1 MPAAP
6 LPLRDGLDPTR
17 VRMPDVAT
25 GATVLEYLRARFP
38 QDAARLTEKVAGGE
52 IVDAAGVPIDST
64 TVARPRADIYL
75 YRDPPVEP
83 TVPFTL
89 DVLHRDENL
98 LVVDKPHFL
107 ATTPRGA
114 YVARSALVL
123 LRRRFDLPELSP
135 AHRLDR
141 LTAGVLV
148 FTVRQQARRPYQEL
162 FAQRAITKQYDAIA
176 PLATDIM
183 GRSAGSTPDLDFPL
197 TVRSRIIKERGV
209 LQAREVPGEPN
220 AETLVELVDTFGAH
234 GLYRLHPR
242 TGKTHQLRVHLC
254 SLGIPIVGDNFYP
267 SFRDV
272 ADDDYSDPLR
282 LLARS
287 IEFVDPL
294 SGLVRRFESNRSL
307 DPPVMQQIRP

>member
-1 MPAAP
+1 
-6 LPLRDGLDPTR
+6 
-17 VRMPDVAT
+17 MPDVAT
-25 GATVLEYLRARFP
+25 GATVHEYLCARFP
-38 QDAARLTEKVAGGE
+38 QDAARLTEKVSGGE
-52 IVDAAGVPIDST
+52 VVDAAGVPIDPST
-64 TVARPRADIYL
+64 IAGPRADIYL
-75 YRDPPVEP
+75 YRDPPVESA
-83 TVPFTL
+83 VPFSL

-114 YVARSALVL
+114 YIARSALVL
-123 LRRRFDLPELSP
+123 LRRQFDLPELSP

-148 FTVRQQARRPYQEL
+148 FTVQRQARRPYQEM
-162 FAQRAITKQYDAIA
+162 FAQRTVTKQYEAIA
-176 PLATDIM
+176 PL
-183 GRSAGSTPDLDFPL
+183 SQNVDFPL
-197 TVRSRIIKERGV
+197 TVHSRIVKERGV

-220 AETLVELVDTFGAH
+220 AETRIELVDTLGSY
-234 GLYRLHPR
+234 GRYRLHPR

-267 SFRDV
+267 SFREV

-294 SGLVRRFESNRSL
+294 SGVVRRFESNRSL
-307 DPPVMQQIRP
+307 DPPAAQPIP

>member
-1 MPAAP
+1 
-6 LPLRDGLDPTR
+6 
-17 VRMPDVAT
+17 MPDVAT
-25 GATVLEYLRARFP
+25 GATVLEYLCARFP
-38 QDAARLTEKVAGGE
+38 QDAARLTEKVSGGE
-52 IVDAAGVPIDST
+52 VVDAAGVPIDPST
-64 TVARPRADIYL
+64 IAGPRADIYL
-75 YRDPPVEP
+75 YRDPPVESA
-83 TVPFTL
+83 VPFSL

-114 YVARSALVL
+114 YIARSALVL
-123 LRRRFDLPELSP
+123 LRRQFDLPELSP

-148 FTVRQQARRPYQEL
+148 FTAQRQARRPYQEM
-162 FAQRAITKQYDAIA
+162 FAQRTVTKQYEAIA
-176 PLATDIM
+176 PL
-183 GRSAGSTPDLDFPL
+183 SQNVDFPL
-197 TVRSRIIKERGV
+197 TVHSRIVKERGV

-220 AETLVELVDTFGAH
+220 AETRVELVDTLGSY
-234 GLYRLHPR
+234 GRYRLHPR

-267 SFRDV
+267 SFREV

-294 SGLVRRFESNRSL
+294 SGVVRRFESNRSL
-307 DPPVMQQIRP
+307 DPPAAQPIP

>member
-1 MPAAP
+1 
-6 LPLRDGLDPTR
+6 
-17 VRMPDVAT
+17 MPDVAT
-25 GATVLEYLRARFP
+25 GATVLEYLCARFP
-38 QDAARLTEKVAGGE
+38 QDAARLTEKVSGGE
-52 IVDAAGVPIDST
+52 VVDAAGVPIDPST
-64 TVARPRADIYL
+64 IAGPRADIYL
-75 YRDPPVEP
+75 YRDPPVESA
-83 TVPFTL
+83 VPFSL

-114 YVARSALVL
+114 YIARSALVL
-123 LRRRFDLPELSP
+123 LRRQFDLPELSP

-148 FTVRQQARRPYQEL
+148 FTVQRQARRPYQEM
-162 FAQRAITKQYDAIA
+162 FAQRTVTKQYEAIA
-176 PLATDIM
+176 PL
-183 GRSAGSTPDLDFPL
+183 SQNVDFPL
-197 TVRSRIIKERGV
+197 TVHSRIVKERGV

-220 AETLVELVDTFGAH
+220 AETRIELVDTLGSY
-234 GLYRLHPR
+234 GRYRLHPR

-267 SFRDV
+267 SFREV

-294 SGLVRRFESNRSL
+294 SGVVRRFESNRSL
-307 DPPVMQQIRP
+307 DPPAAQRIP

>member
-1 MPAAP
+1 
-6 LPLRDGLDPTR
+6 
-17 VRMPDVAT
+17 MPDVAT
-25 GATVLEYLRARFP
+25 GATVLEYLCARFP
-38 QDAARLTEKVAGGE
+38 QDAARLTEKVSGGE
-52 IVDAAGVPIDST
+52 VVDAAGVPIDPST
-64 TVARPRADIYL
+64 IAGPRADIYL
-75 YRDPPVEP
+75 YRDPPVESA
-83 TVPFTL
+83 VPFSL

-114 YVARSALVL
+114 YIARSALVL
-123 LRRRFDLPELSP
+123 LRRQFDLPELSP

-148 FTVRQQARRPYQEL
+148 FTAQRQARRPYQEM
-162 FAQRAITKQYDAIA
+162 FAQRTVTKQYEAIA
-176 PLATDIM
+176 PL
-183 GRSAGSTPDLDFPL
+183 SQNVDFPL
-197 TVRSRIIKERGV
+197 TVHSRIVKERGV

-220 AETLVELVDTFGAH
+220 AETRVELVDTLGSY
-234 GLYRLHPR
+234 GRYRLHPR

-267 SFRDV
+267 SFREV

-294 SGLVRRFESNRSL
+294 SGVVRRFESNRSL
-307 DPPVMQQIRP
+307 DPPAAQPTL

>member
-1 MPAAP
+1 MPTAP

-17 VRMPDVAT
+17 VRMPDTVGETAT
-25 GATVLEYLRARFP
+25 GTGITVLEYLRARFP
-38 QDAARLTEKVAGGE
+38 RDAARLTEKVAGGE
-52 IVDAAGVPIDST
+52 IVDAAGVPIDSAT
-64 TVARPRADIYL
+64 IARPRADIYL

-83 TVPFTL
+83 TVPFSL
-89 DVLHRDENL
+89 DVLHRDENI

-114 YVARSALVL
+114 YIARSALVL

-148 FTVRQQARRPYQEL
+148 FTVRAQARRPYQEL
-162 FAQRAITKQYDAIA
+162 FAQRTIVKRYDAIA
-176 PLATDIM
+176 PLA
-183 GRSAGSTPDLDFPL
+183 PDVDFPL

-220 AETLVELVDTFGAH
+220 AETRIELVDTVGRY
-234 GLYRLHPR
+234 GRYRLHPH
-242 TGKTHQLRVHLC
+242 TGKTHQLRIHLC

-267 SFRDV
+267 SFREV

-282 LLARS
+282 LLASS
-287 IEFVDPL
+287 IEFRDPL
-294 SGLVRRFESNRSL
+294 SGVMRTFQSNRTL
-307 DPPVMQQIRP
+307 HPPSE

>member
-25 GATVLEYLRARFP
+25 GATVLAHLCGRFP
-38 QDAARLTEKVAGGE
+38 QDAARLTEKVADGE
-52 IVDAAGVPIDST
+52 IVDAAGVPIDSA
-64 TVARPRADIYL
+64 TVATPRADIYL

-83 TVPFTL
+83 TVPFSL
-89 DVLHRDENL
+89 DVLHRDDNL

-114 YVARSALVL
+114 YIARSALVL

-162 FAQRAITKQYDAIA
+162 FAQRTITKQYEAIA
-176 PLATDIM
+176 PL
-183 GRSAGSTPDLDFPL
+183 SQELDLPA
-197 TVRSRIIKERGV
+197 TVRSRIVKERGV

-220 AETLVELVDTFGAH
+220 AETLVDLVDTVGSY
-234 GLYRLHPR
+234 GLYRLRPR

-267 SFRDV
+267 SFYDV

-287 IEFVDPL
+287 IEFLDPL
-294 SGLVRRFESNRSL
+294 TGSIRRFESNRSL
-307 DPPVMQQIRP
+307 DPPASSPPMT

>member
-1 MPAAP
+1 
-6 LPLRDGLDPTR
+6 
-17 VRMPDVAT
+17 MPDVAT
-25 GATVLEYLRARFP
+25 GATVLEYLCARFP
-38 QDAARLTEKVAGGE
+38 HDAARLTEKVSGGE
-52 IVDAAGVPIDST
+52 VVDAAGVPIDPST
-64 TVARPRADIYL
+64 IAGPRADIYL
-75 YRDPPVEP
+75 YRDPPVESA
-83 TVPFTL
+83 VPFSL

-114 YVARSALVL
+114 YIARSALVL
-123 LRRRFDLPELSP
+123 LRRQFDLPELSP

-148 FTVRQQARRPYQEL
+148 FTVQRQARRPYQEM
-162 FAQRAITKQYDAIA
+162 FAQRTVTKQYEAIA
-176 PLATDIM
+176 PL
-183 GRSAGSTPDLDFPL
+183 SQNVDFPL
-197 TVRSRIIKERGV
+197 TVHSRIVKERGV

-220 AETLVELVDTFGAH
+220 AETRIELVDTLGSY
-234 GLYRLHPR
+234 GRYRLHPR

-267 SFRDV
+267 SFREV

-294 SGLVRRFESNRSL
+294 SGVVRRFESNRSL
-307 DPPVMQQIRP
+307 DPPAAQPIP

>member
-1 MPAAP
+1 
-6 LPLRDGLDPTR
+6 
-17 VRMPDVAT
+17 MPDVAT
-25 GATVLEYLRARFP
+25 GATVLEYLCARFP
-38 QDAARLTEKVAGGE
+38 QDAARLTEKVSGGE
-52 IVDAAGVPIDST
+52 VVDAAGVPIDPST
-64 TVARPRADIYL
+64 IAGPRADIYL
-75 YRDPPVEP
+75 YRDPPVESA
-83 TVPFTL
+83 VPFSL

-114 YVARSALVL
+114 YIARSALVL
-123 LRRRFDLPELSP
+123 LRRQFDLPELSP

-148 FTVRQQARRPYQEL
+148 FTVQRQARRPYQEM
-162 FAQRAITKQYDAIA
+162 FAQRTVTKQYEAIA
-176 PLATDIM
+176 PL
-183 GRSAGSTPDLDFPL
+183 SQNVDFPL
-197 TVRSRIIKERGV
+197 TVHSRIVKERGV

-220 AETLVELVDTFGAH
+220 AETRIELVDTLGSY
-234 GLYRLHPR
+234 GRYRLHPR

-267 SFRDV
+267 SFREV

-294 SGLVRRFESNRSL
+294 SGVVRRFDSNRSL
-307 DPPVMQQIRP
+307 DPPAAQPIP

>member
-17 VRMPDVAT
+17 VRMPEIAT
-25 GATVLEYLRARFP
+25 GATVLEYLCARFP

-52 IVDAAGVPIDST
+52 IVDAAGVHIDSA

-83 TVPFTL
+83 TVPFSL

-162 FAQRAITKQYDAIA
+162 FAQRTITKQYEAIA
-176 PLATDIM
+176 PLAHEL
-183 GRSAGSTPDLDFPL
+183 RFPL
-197 TVRSRIIKERGV
+197 TVRSRIVKERGV
-209 LQAREVPGEPN
+209 LQAVEVPGEPN
-220 AETLVELVDTFGAH
+220 AETLVDLIDTVGSY

-267 SFRDV
+267 SFREV
-272 ADDDYSDPLR
+272 AGDDYSDPLR

-294 SGLVRRFESNRSL
+294 TGLIRRFESNRSL
-307 DPPVMQQIRP
+307 DPPAAQPSSP

>member
-1 MPAAP
+1 
-6 LPLRDGLDPTR
+6 
-17 VRMPDVAT
+17 MPDVAT
-25 GATVLEYLRARFP
+25 GATVLEYLCARFP
-38 QDAARLTEKVAGGE
+38 QDAARLTEKVSGGE
-52 IVDAAGVPIDST
+52 VVDAAGVPIDPST
-64 TVARPRADIYL
+64 IAGPRADIYL
-75 YRDPPVEP
+75 YRDPPVESA
-83 TVPFTL
+83 VPFSL

-114 YVARSALVL
+114 YIARSALVL
-123 LRRRFDLPELSP
+123 LRRQFDLPELSP

-148 FTVRQQARRPYQEL
+148 FTVQRQARRPYQEM
-162 FAQRAITKQYDAIA
+162 FAQRTVTKQYEAIA
-176 PLATDIM
+176 PL
-183 GRSAGSTPDLDFPL
+183 SQNVDFPL
-197 TVRSRIIKERGV
+197 TVHSRIVKERGV

-220 AETLVELVDTFGAH
+220 AETRIELVDTLGSY
-234 GLYRLHPR
+234 GRYRLHPR

-254 SLGIPIVGDNFYP
+254 SLGIPIMGDSFYP
-267 SFRDV
+267 SFREV

-294 SGLVRRFESNRSL
+294 SGVVRRFESNRSL
-307 DPPVMQQIRP
+307 DPPAAQPIP

>member
-17 VRMPDVAT
+17 VRMPDKAT
-25 GATVLEYLRARFP
+25 GVTVLEHLRARFP

-52 IVDAAGVPIDST
+52 VVDAAGVPIDST
-64 TVARPRADIYL
+64 TVAKPRSDIYL

-83 TVPFTL
+83 TVPFSL
-89 DVLHRDENL
+89 DVLHQDENL

-162 FAQRAITKQYDAIA
+162 FTQRAITKQYDAIA
-176 PLATDIM
+176 PLAQDM
-183 GRSAGSTPDLDFPL
+183 DFPL

-220 AETLVELVDTFGAH
+220 ADTFVELVDTLGTH

-242 TGKTHQLRVHLC
+242 TGKTHQLRVHMC

-267 SFRDV
+267 AFRNV

-294 SGLVRRFESNRSL
+294 SGLVRRFESDRSL
-307 DPPVMQQIRP
+307 EPPAMQQIRP

>member
-1 MPAAP
+1 
-6 LPLRDGLDPTR
+6 
-17 VRMPDVAT
+17 MPDVAT
-25 GATVLEYLRARFP
+25 GATVLEYLCARFP
-38 QDAARLTEKVAGGE
+38 QDAARLTEKVSGGE
-52 IVDAAGVPIDST
+52 VVDAAGVPIDPST
-64 TVARPRADIYL
+64 IAGPRADIYL
-75 YRDPPVEP
+75 YRDPPVESA
-83 TVPFTL
+83 VPFSL

-114 YVARSALVL
+114 YIARSALVL
-123 LRRRFDLPELSP
+123 LRRQFDLPELSP

-148 FTVRQQARRPYQEL
+148 FTVQRQARRPYQEM
-162 FAQRAITKQYDAIA
+162 FAQRTVTKQYEAIA
-176 PLATDIM
+176 PL
-183 GRSAGSTPDLDFPL
+183 SQNVDFPL
-197 TVRSRIIKERGV
+197 TVHSRIVKERGV

-220 AETLVELVDTFGAH
+220 AETRIELVDTLGSY
-234 GLYRLHPR
+234 GRYRLHPR

-267 SFRDV
+267 SFREV

-294 SGLVRRFESNRSL
+294 SGVARRFESNRSL
-307 DPPVMQQIRP
+307 DPPAAQPIP

>member
-1 MPAAP
+1 
-6 LPLRDGLDPTR
+6 
-17 VRMPDVAT
+17 MPDTVGETDTST
-25 GATVLEYLRARFP
+25 GSTVLEYLCARFP
-38 QDAARLTEKVAGGE
+38 RDAARLTEKVAGGE
-52 IVDAAGVPIDST
+52 IVDAAGIPIDST
-64 TVARPRADIYL
+64 TIARPRADIYL

-83 TVPFTL
+83 TVPFSL
-89 DVLHRDENL
+89 DVLHHDEDL

-114 YVARSALVL
+114 YIARSALVL
-123 LRRRFDLPELSP
+123 LRRQFDLPELSP

-148 FTVRQQARRPYQEL
+148 FTVRRQARRPYQEL
-162 FAQRAITKQYDAIA
+162 FAQRTIVKQYDAIA
-176 PLATDIM
+176 PL
-183 GRSAGSTPDLDFPL
+183 SPDLDFPM

-220 AETLVELVDTFGAH
+220 AETRVELVDTLGPY
-234 GLYRLHPR
+234 GRYRLHPH
-242 TGKTHQLRVHLC
+242 TGKTHQLRLHLC

-267 SFRDV
+267 SFREV

-294 SGLVRRFESNRSL
+294 SGRIRRFESNRSL
-307 DPPVMQQIRP
+307 DLPTAGRERSSNAT

>member
-1 MPAAP
+1 
-6 LPLRDGLDPTR
+6 
-17 VRMPDVAT
+17 MPDVAT
-25 GATVLEYLRARFP
+25 GATVLEYLCARFP
-38 QDAARLTEKVAGGE
+38 QDAARLTEKVSGGE
-52 IVDAAGVPIDST
+52 VVDAAGVPIDPST
-64 TVARPRADIYL
+64 IAGPRADIYL
-75 YRDPPVEP
+75 YRDPPVESA
-83 TVPFTL
+83 VPFSL

-114 YVARSALVL
+114 YIARSALVL
-123 LRRRFDLPELSP
+123 LRRQFDLPELSP

-148 FTVRQQARRPYQEL
+148 FTVQRQARRPYQEM
-162 FAQRAITKQYDAIA
+162 FAQRTVTKQYEAIA
-176 PLATDIM
+176 PL
-183 GRSAGSTPDLDFPL
+183 SQNVDFPL
-197 TVRSRIIKERGV
+197 TVHSRIVKERGV

-220 AETLVELVDTFGAH
+220 AETRIELVDTLGSY
-234 GLYRLHPR
+234 GRYRLHPR

-267 SFRDV
+267 SFREV
-272 ADDDYSDPLR
+272 AADDYSDPLR

-294 SGLVRRFESNRSL
+294 SGVVRRFESNRSL
-307 DPPVMQQIRP
+307 DPPAAQPIP

>member
-17 VRMPDVAT
+17 VRMPDIAT
-25 GATVLEYLRARFP
+25 GATVLEYLCARFP
-38 QDAARLTEKVAGGE
+38 RDAVRLTEKVAGGE
-52 IVDAAGVPIDST
+52 IVDATGLPIDSAT
-64 TVARPRADIYL
+64 IARPRADIYL

-83 TVPFTL
+83 TVPFSL

-148 FTVRQQARRPYQEL
+148 FTVRRQARRPYQEL
-162 FAQRAITKQYDAIA
+162 FAQRTIIKQYDAIA
-176 PLATDIM
+176 PL
-183 GRSAGSTPDLDFPL
+183 SPDLAFPI
-197 TVRSRIIKERGV
+197 TIRSRIIKERGV
-209 LQAREVPGEPN
+209 LQAQEVPGEPN
-220 AETLVELVDTFGAH
+220 AETLVELVDTLGTY
-234 GLYRLHPR
+234 GRYRLHPH
-242 TGKTHQLRVHLC
+242 TGKTHQLRLHLC

-267 SFRDV
+267 SFREV

-294 SGLVRRFESNRSL
+294 TGLIRRFASNRSL
-307 DPPVMQQIRP
+307 DPPLPGRV

>member
-1 MPAAP
+1 
-6 LPLRDGLDPTR
+6 
-17 VRMPDVAT
+17 MPDVAT
-25 GATVLEYLRARFP
+25 GATVLEYLCARFP
-38 QDAARLTEKVAGGE
+38 QDAARLTEKVSGGE
-52 IVDAAGVPIDST
+52 VVDAAGVPIDPST
-64 TVARPRADIYL
+64 IAGPRADIYL
-75 YRDPPVEP
+75 YRDPPVESA
-83 TVPFTL
+83 VPFSL

-114 YVARSALVL
+114 YIARSALVL
-123 LRRRFDLPELSP
+123 LRRQFDLPELSP

-148 FTVRQQARRPYQEL
+148 FTAQRQARRPYQEM
-162 FAQRAITKQYDAIA
+162 FAQRTVTKQYEAIA
-176 PLATDIM
+176 PL
-183 GRSAGSTPDLDFPL
+183 SQNVDFPL
-197 TVRSRIIKERGV
+197 TVHSRIVKERGV

-220 AETLVELVDTFGAH
+220 AETRVELVDTLGSY
-234 GLYRLHPR
+234 GRYRLHPR

-267 SFRDV
+267 SFREV

-294 SGLVRRFESNRSL
+294 SGVVRRFESNRSL
-307 DPPVMQQIRP
+307 DPPAVQPIP

>member
-25 GATVLEYLRARFP
+25 GATVLQYLCARFP
-38 QDAARLTEKVAGGE
+38 QDAARLTEKVSAGE
-52 IVDAAGVPIDST
+52 VVDAAGVPIDPST
-64 TVARPRADIYL
+64 IAGPRADIYL
-75 YRDPPVEP
+75 YRDPPVESA
-83 TVPFTL
+83 VPFSL

-114 YVARSALVL
+114 YIARSALVL
-123 LRRRFDLPELSP
+123 LRRQFDLPELSP

-148 FTVRQQARRPYQEL
+148 FTVQRQARRPYQEM
-162 FAQRAITKQYDAIA
+162 FAQRTVTKQYEAIA
-176 PLATDIM
+176 PL
-183 GRSAGSTPDLDFPL
+183 SQNVDFPL
-197 TVRSRIIKERGV
+197 TVHSRIVKDRGV

-220 AETLVELVDTFGAH
+220 AETRVELVDTLGSY
-234 GLYRLHPR
+234 GRYRLHPR

-267 SFRDV
+267 SFREV

-294 SGLVRRFESNRSL
+294 SGVVRRFESNRSL
-307 DPPVMQQIRP
+307 DPPAVQPIS

>member
-1 MPAAP
+1 
-6 LPLRDGLDPTR
+6 
-17 VRMPDVAT
+17 MPDVAT
-25 GATVLEYLRARFP
+25 GETVLEYLCARFP
-38 QDAARLTEKVAGGE
+38 QDAARLTEKVSGGE
-52 IVDAAGVPIDST
+52 VVDAAGVPIDPST
-64 TVARPRADIYL
+64 IAGPRADIYL
-75 YRDPPVEP
+75 YRDPPVESA
-83 TVPFTL
+83 VPFSL
-89 DVLHRDENL
+89 DVLHHDENL

-114 YVARSALVL
+114 YIARSALVL
-123 LRRRFDLPELSP
+123 LRRQFDLPELSP

-148 FTVRQQARRPYQEL
+148 FTVQRQARRPYQEM
-162 FAQRAITKQYDAIA
+162 FAQRTVTKQYEAIA
-176 PLATDIM
+176 PL
-183 GRSAGSTPDLDFPL
+183 SQNVDFPL
-197 TVRSRIIKERGV
+197 TVHSRIVKERGV

-220 AETLVELVDTFGAH
+220 AETRVELVDTLGSY
-234 GLYRLHPR
+234 GRYRLHLR

-267 SFRDV
+267 SFREV

-294 SGLVRRFESNRSL
+294 SGVVRRFESNRSL
-307 DPPVMQQIRP
+307 DPPAAQPMP

>member
-25 GATVLEYLRARFP
+25 GATVLENLCTRFP
-38 QDAARLTEKVAGGE
+38 QDAARLTEKVADGE
-52 IVDAAGVPIDST
+52 IVDAAGIPIDSAT
-64 TVARPRADIYL
+64 IATPRADIYL

-83 TVPFTL
+83 TVPFSL
-89 DVLHRDENL
+89 DVLHRDDNL

-114 YVARSALVL
+114 YIARSALVL

-162 FAQRAITKQYDAIA
+162 FAQRTITKQYEAIA
-176 PLATDIM
+176 PLKQEL
-183 GRSAGSTPDLDFPL
+183 DLPV
-197 TVRSRIIKERGV
+197 TVRSRIVKERGV

-220 AETLVELVDTFGAH
+220 AETLVELADTAGSY
-234 GLYRLHPR
+234 GLYRLRPR

-287 IEFVDPL
+287 IEFLDPL
-294 SGLVRRFESNRSL
+294 TGLIRRFESNRRL
-307 DPPVMQQIRP
+307 DPPASPPT

>member
-25 GATVLEYLRARFP
+25 GTTVLKYLCTRFP
-38 QDAARLTEKVAGGE
+38 ADAARLREKVAGGE
-52 IVDAAGVPIDST
+52 IVDAAGAPIDSAT
-64 TVARPRADIYL
+64 IARPRADIYL

-83 TVPFTL
+83 TVPFSL
-89 DVLHRDENL
+89 DVLHRDEDL

-148 FTVRQQARRPYQEL
+148 FTVRRQARRPYQEL
-162 FAQRAITKQYDAIA
+162 FAQRAIVKQYEAIA
-176 PLATDIM
+176 PLAQ
-183 GRSAGSTPDLDFPL
+183 DLDFPL

-220 AETLVELVDTFGAH
+220 AETLVELVDTLGAY
-234 GLYRLHPR
+234 GRYRLRPR

-254 SLGIPIVGDNFYP
+254 SLGVPIVGDNLYP
-267 SFRDV
+267 SFREV
-272 ADDDYSDPLR
+272 ADDDYSDPLL

-294 SGLVRRFESNRSL
+294 SGLLRRFQSNRSL
-307 DPPVMQQIRP
+307 DAPLPNSGADTSLS